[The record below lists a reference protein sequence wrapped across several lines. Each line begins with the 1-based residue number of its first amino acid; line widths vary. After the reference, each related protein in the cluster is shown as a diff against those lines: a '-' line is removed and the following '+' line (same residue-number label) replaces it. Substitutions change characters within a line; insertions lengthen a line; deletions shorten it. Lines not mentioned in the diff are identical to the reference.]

1 MRKVLCRLLLFGIA
15 LSLGPEALEATTA
28 RLVSTPELAARSERI
43 VTGRCVATRVQ
54 WMGRILVTLATFE
67 VEETLK
73 GEQAAS
79 LTVALPG
86 GIDLAHR
93 PPVQVLYAGAPQ
105 LFAGQEALLFLR
117 PSTELGGLHVL
128 VGFSQ
133 GLFAITGGPAGELG
147 SRDLGELTLV
157 DGNGRA
163 VRGTAESVE
172 LAALRSEIA
181 AGLART
187 ASEVV
192 R

>member
-1 MRKVLCRLLLFGIA
+1 MRKIVCRLLLLGVA
-15 LSLGPEALEATTA
+15 LGPGPEALQATTA
-28 RLVSTPELAARSERI
+28 RLVSTPELTARSERI
-43 VTGRCVATRVQ
+43 VTGRCVATRARWV
-54 WMGRILVTLATFE
+54 GRTLVTLATFE

-73 GEQAAS
+73 GEPAAS
-79 LTVALPG
+79 LTVAVPG

-133 GLFAITGGPAGELG
+133 GLFAITDGPAGELG
-147 SRDLGELTLV
+147 SRDLRELTLV
-157 DGNGRA
+157 DAAGRA
-163 VRGTAESVE
+163 VRGTAESVG
-172 LAALRSEIA
+172 LAALKSEIA
-181 AGLART
+181 AGLARA
-187 ASEVV
+187 ASEVA